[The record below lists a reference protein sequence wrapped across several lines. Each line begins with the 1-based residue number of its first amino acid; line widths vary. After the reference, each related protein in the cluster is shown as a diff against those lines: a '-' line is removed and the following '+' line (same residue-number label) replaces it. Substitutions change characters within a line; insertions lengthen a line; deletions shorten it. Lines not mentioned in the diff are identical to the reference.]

1 MGAAGDPRMGS
12 VGDPRM
18 GPGDPRL
25 GATDDPRPGP
35 AEDPRPGVV
44 ADPAASRRA
53 GAASARPV
61 AAAAFGPNEPPG
73 DLAGL
78 FPARETGQPGPPTR
92 SVIDLTRHERLVA
105 TSGEQPTQDVERSVP
120 PGFPVE
126 LPQPS
131 ARREQLL
138 LTAVSWLIVLFTT
151 LLGALGG
158 LTYSSVQSTTY
169 TATSSVIVYPPAN
182 GSSTQNDPG
191 AFASAYARV
200 ATESIVLQSA
210 LVDAGLSMS
219 VDEAR
224 RHLNVSAPDGAALIT
239 IRASA
244 DNAADAAA
252 LANAAAN
259 GISSYAYEH
268 RAETGYRI
276 SKFTPATPPT
286 SGSQPHRA
294 ESVVIG
300 ALIGMAVGA
309 GVVLMIHRSRR
320 ISSRPR
326 S

>member
-1 MGAAGDPRMGS
+1 VPETDSP
-12 VGDPRM
+12 VV
-18 GPGDPRL
+18 DPRL
-25 GATDDPRPGP
+25 GA
-35 AEDPRPGVV
+35 
-44 ADPAASRRA
+44 AA
-53 GAASARPV
+53 ARPV
-61 AAAAFGPNEPPG
+61 AAAAFGSNEPPG

-78 FPARETGQPGPPTR
+78 FPAQETGPPGPPTR

-105 TSGEQPTQDVERSVP
+105 TSGEQPMQDIERSVP

-182 GSSTQNDPG
+182 DATAQNNPG

-224 RHLNVSAPDGAALIT
+224 RHLDVSAPDGSALIT
-239 IRASA
+239 IRATA
-244 DNAADAAA
+244 DNAGDAAA
-252 LANAAAN
+252 LANAAAQ

-276 SKFTPATPPT
+276 SKFTVATPPT

-294 ESVVIG
+294 ESVAIG
-300 ALIGMAVGA
+300 ALIGVAVGA
-309 GVVLMIHRSRR
+309 GVVLLIRRSRR
-320 ISSRPR
+320 ITSRSP